1 MKHKIFITVMIVAIA
16 LISIISATA
25 TDNRIYYL
33 TDPATDM
40 SYTVT
45 INSSLVT
52 ISKEDSEIGYTKLKD
67 IYCVSIYDNI
77 LTLYTIDVANE
88 ILGVFSFDFY
98 SDTIDSTAINT
109 VVFDNPACFTSD
121 NAGRIYYVSGKDT
134 RIVCVNKNGNTNEIN
149 LKSQIKQLFCINKET
164 VIAVTNDNVY
174 LLNDTEAVKL
184 LDYTLSEP
192 ISYIGNNL
200 IKDSNGKKYICGD
213 NFLQEYI
220 SATES
225 VVPETA
231 STQPGDTANTS
242 TPEFYSAEAGITVS
256 KIKKAFADFEI
267 SKVTKADGTYIKS
280 GKVGTGAKVYF
291 AQGNVCTIII
301 RGELTGEGN
310 INSRD
315 IKAILNHLSK
325 KELLQGEYLI
335 AADVN
340 EDGIV
345 TTKDALLIANMY

>member
-1 MKHKIFITVMIVAIA
+1 MKHKIFITVMIVAMA

-33 TDPATDM
+33 TDPATDI

-67 IYCVSIYDNI
+67 VYCVSIYDNI

-88 ILGVFSFDFY
+88 ILGVFSLDFY

-174 LLNDTEAVKL
+174 LLNDTEAVKV

-192 ISYIGNNL
+192 ISYMGNNL
-200 IKDSNGKKYICGD
+200 IKIQMVKNTSAAITFTRIYIC
-213 NFLQEYI
+213 NRKRC
-220 SATES
+220 
-225 VVPETA
+225 P
-231 STQPGDTANTS
+231 
-242 TPEFYSAEAGITVS
+242 
-256 KIKKAFADFEI
+256 
-267 SKVTKADGTYIKS
+267 
-280 GKVGTGAKVYF
+280 
-291 AQGNVCTIII
+291 
-301 RGELTGEGN
+301 
-310 INSRD
+310 
-315 IKAILNHLSK
+315 
-325 KELLQGEYLI
+325 
-335 AADVN
+335 
-340 EDGIV
+340 
-345 TTKDALLIANMY
+345 